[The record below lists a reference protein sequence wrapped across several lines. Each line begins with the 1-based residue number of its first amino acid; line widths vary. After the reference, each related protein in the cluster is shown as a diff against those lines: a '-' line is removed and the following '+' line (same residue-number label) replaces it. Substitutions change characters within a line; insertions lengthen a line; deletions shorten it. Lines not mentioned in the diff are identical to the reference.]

1 MLDMVLER
9 GCVGDRPK
17 PPGAAQDMA
26 LGEDLRRAAGSLGV
40 PPGRKLWSNP
50 GDPQEAVAKQEAGLV
65 LGLTQ

>member
-1 MLDMVLER
+1 MEIDLSPQVLLR
-9 GCVGDRPK
+9 T
-17 PPGAAQDMA
+17 MA

-65 LGLTQ
+65 LGLTR